1 MFLKIRSYIRQE
13 DLVSM
18 RQLQQNFSMDASAL
32 EPILARLC
40 ARGEI
45 EAVQMDAC
53 QQACK
58 NCADPIYYQWKG
70 SEQPIG
76 SGLLS

>member
-13 DLVSM
+13 DVVSM
-18 RQLQQNFSMDASAL
+18 RQLQQYFSMDASAL
-32 EPILARLC
+32 EPILTRLC

-58 NCADPIYYQWKG
+58 SCADPMYYQWKG
-70 SEQPIG
+70 SEQNPG
-76 SGLLS
+76 SGHLS